1 MWGGYTE
8 VVRTCKKCGEAILRW
23 LGQVCEKCG
32 EAILRWL
39 RHVRNVGRLY

>member
-8 VVRTCKKCGEAILRW
+8 VVKT
-23 LGQVCEKCG
+23 CEKCG

-39 RHVRNVGRLY
+39 GHVEKCGEAILRWLGHVRNVGRLH